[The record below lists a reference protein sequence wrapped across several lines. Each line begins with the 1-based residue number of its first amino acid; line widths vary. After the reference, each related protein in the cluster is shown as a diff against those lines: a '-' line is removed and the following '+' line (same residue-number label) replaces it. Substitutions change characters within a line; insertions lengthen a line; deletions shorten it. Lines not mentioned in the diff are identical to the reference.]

1 MPISECAPRDESRE
15 LGAEEALSEGSLSL
29 SCSVALLT
37 VVSLSFSFFLQM
49 IPGQGMRFSFSK
61 AVYYDQFE
69 SEEMFEATV
78 EESRAIKAHLWSNEG
93 NMLKSV
99 DRRREDQPTLFE
111 PTLLV
116 ALDAHPSVKRFVLD
130 CKRESSS
137 STKCVAASKPGP
149 QQDRSPEDLPKAQA
163 VEREAAEVKEREDP
177 TLHQTLAPGIV
188 NYLPLAN
195 SFHLLD

>member
-1 MPISECAPRDESRE
+1 MNVHLVLRAENLGQKRLLPKARSPSLAP
-15 LGAEEALSEGSLSL
+15 
-29 SCSVALLT
+29 LLFFT
-37 VVSLSFSFFLQM
+37 VVSLSLSFFRQM
-49 IPGQGMRFSFSK
+49 IPGQGMRFEAVYSK

-78 EESRAIKAHLWSNEG
+78 EQSRVLKAHLWSNEG

-130 CKRESSS
+130 RKRE
-137 STKCVAASKPGP
+137 CVAASKPGP
-149 QQDRSPEDLPKAQA
+149 QAGFLSLLAARS
-163 VEREAAEVKEREDP
+163 
-177 TLHQTLAPGIV
+177 LHGIHV
-188 NYLPLAN
+188 C
-195 SFHLLD
+195 

>member
-1 MPISECAPRDESRE
+1 
-15 LGAEEALSEGSLSL
+15 
-29 SCSVALLT
+29 
-37 VVSLSFSFFLQM
+37 M
-49 IPGQGMRFSFSK
+49 IPGQGMRFEAVYSK

-137 STKCVAASKPGP
+137 STECVAASKPGP
-149 QQDRSPEDLPKAQA
+149 QAGFLSLLAARS
-163 VEREAAEVKEREDP
+163 
-177 TLHQTLAPGIV
+177 LHGIHV
-188 NYLPLAN
+188 C
-195 SFHLLD
+195 